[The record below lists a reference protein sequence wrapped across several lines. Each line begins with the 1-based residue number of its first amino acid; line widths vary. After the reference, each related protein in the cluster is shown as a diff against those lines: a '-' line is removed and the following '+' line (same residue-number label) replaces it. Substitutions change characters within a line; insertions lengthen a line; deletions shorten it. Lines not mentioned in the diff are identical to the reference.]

1 MFRPA
6 RTSGWVEKAAVF
18 FFLCGFLAQGMY
30 YALDNPLFS
39 KPDEIHHYAY
49 VIYLRAGHGL
59 PVVDTTRFGP
69 DAHTAVEME
78 GHQPPIYYATVA
90 AIADVLG
97 LQEKVTIF
105 YRPDYFWKEG
115 VASRVPTPGLLPI
128 FFAGRFVSLTC
139 SVVALLSIYLLVRLF
154 APWPLAW
161 LSMAFVGLNPQFVF
175 IATSFSNDMASVA
188 TTHLG
193 LWLLGNGVKNG
204 LSWRHG
210 VMVGIVIGLGT
221 LTKLTGLG
229 LLLPFGVIALGQ
241 ARKRNTLGPLLL
253 AGLIVLIMDSWWFWR
268 NWLLYRNPFATNLLT
283 VLLGSR
289 TGPWSRA
296 EVQFFF
302 ENLWK
307 SYWLDF
313 SPGTLLMAEPAVYW
327 CLGGM
332 FILSVAGSVM
342 AIQREKTLRPLF
354 FLTWG
359 WFWIVFVSF
368 LRLTKDTAIFMGGGR
383 LLFPAA
389 VAIGLTTAVG
399 LTTLFRQRLAIP
411 LLVILTLGTYAGIA
425 PARYF
430 GSYPVMRL
438 IPPPNRLLLYPL
450 PDTAYRV
457 EKSFQNGLQ
466 LLAYEMQ
473 VESLG
478 PGKINLVLYWRTE
491 SQPDRKYRVF
501 VQLGPQ
507 DPSRHVAGEDVW
519 LGGTLYPSDLW
530 RAGDIVRQIHHLSIP
545 DWAPAP
551 GLYWLRIGVY
561 SEETGR
567 IPLQDGPG
575 DMVVLGPWRLL
586 PAGSP
591 PAPACV
597 TDYRLGDAIRLK
609 GYDLAWEQ
617 EGDQRYLAVTL
628 QWQAVEEVGADYTA
642 FVHLLDGEGRLVAQH
657 DGPPRGGEYPT
668 SWWRVGEQVP
678 DTHRLLLERL
688 PEGPLSLQV
697 GMYHPETLARLPAYD
712 QTESRLP
719 ADVVP
724 LARIWTDESG
734 TLQFSCS
741 P

>member
-1 MFRPA
+1 
-6 RTSGWVEKAAVF
+6 
-18 FFLCGFLAQGMY
+18 
-30 YALDNPLFS
+30 
-39 KPDEIHHYAY
+39 
-49 VIYLRAGHGL
+49 
-59 PVVDTTRFGP
+59 
-69 DAHTAVEME
+69 
-78 GHQPPIYYATVA
+78 
-90 AIADVLG
+90 
-97 LQEKVTIF
+97 
-105 YRPDYFWKEG
+105 
-115 VASRVPTPGLLPI
+115 
-128 FFAGRFVSLTC
+128 
-139 SVVALLSIYLLVRLF
+139 
-154 APWPLAW
+154 
-161 LSMAFVGLNPQFVF
+161 
-175 IATSFSNDMASVA
+175 
-188 TTHLG
+188 
-193 LWLLGNGVKNG
+193 
-204 LSWRHG
+204 
-210 VMVGIVIGLGT
+210 
-221 LTKLTGLG
+221 
-229 LLLPFGVIALGQ
+229 
-241 ARKRNTLGPLLL
+241 
-253 AGLIVLIMDSWWFWR
+253 
-268 NWLLYRNPFATNLLT
+268 
-283 VLLGSR
+283 
-289 TGPWSRA
+289 
-296 EVQFFF
+296 
-302 ENLWK
+302 
-307 SYWLDF
+307 
-313 SPGTLLMAEPAVYW
+313 
-327 CLGGM
+327 
-332 FILSVAGSVM
+332 M

-609 GYDLAWEQ
+609 GYDLAWER